1 MLGDISRI
9 HKEGINRVSTR
20 SLLKAAGFTDKE
32 IANPFIGIA
41 CSWTDAFPGHNHLDE
56 LAGSAAKGV
65 YAAGGTPMIF
75 NTIAICDGYCGS
87 TDGAKY
93 SLPSRELICDS
104 IESVA
109 VAHGFDAMVF
119 VCSCDKIVPGM
130 LMAAARLDLPS
141 IFVAGG
147 PMLPGKV
154 NGRTE
159 SLATIHKA
167 VGRLQM
173 GEITEKDFREIEDG
187 AMPGCGSCAGLYTAN
202 SMCCLTEALGLALP
216 GNGTIPAVY
225 ATRQRLA
232 KESGEQIMYLWQHD
246 IRPGRIVDRKAID
259 NAMALDMLMGCSTN
273 TQLHLMAL
281 AHELHIPLSLADFE
295 ECSKRT
301 PNICRLS
308 PAGPYYI
315 SDLYQAGGVSAVI
328 NQAVKHGFMYGDALT
343 VSGCSLAQ
351 TVEQARVL
359 DPQVI
364 RPCDDP
370 YSEQGGLRILRGN
383 LAPEGAIVKA
393 SAVNGNMRSYTGK
406 ARVFDS
412 EQAARKAVLDR
423 ELKAGDVMVI
433 RYEGPKGGPGMQEM
447 ARLITLVESS
457 GYGESIPLITDGR
470 FSGITRGAS
479 IGHISPEAAAGGPIA
494 LLQDGDIISFDIDAG
509 LLEVRLSDAEL
520 AERRQK
526 WHCPPPKVT
535 GGWLERYARLVS
547 SASQGAVL
555 K

>member
-216 GNGTIPAVY
+216 GTAPFPPCMPPD
-225 ATRQRLA
+225 
-232 KESGEQIMYLWQHD
+232 SGW
-246 IRPGRIVDRKAID
+246 PRKAENRSCTFGSMI
-259 NAMALDMLMGCSTN
+259 SV
-273 TQLHLMAL
+273 
-281 AHELHIPLSLADFE
+281 
-295 ECSKRT
+295 
-301 PNICRLS
+301 
-308 PAGPYYI
+308 PA
-315 SDLYQAGGVSAVI
+315 
-328 NQAVKHGFMYGDALT
+328 
-343 VSGCSLAQ
+343 
-351 TVEQARVL
+351 E
-359 DPQVI
+359 
-364 RPCDDP
+364 
-370 YSEQGGLRILRGN
+370 
-383 LAPEGAIVKA
+383 
-393 SAVNGNMRSYTGK
+393 
-406 ARVFDS
+406 
-412 EQAARKAVLDR
+412 
-423 ELKAGDVMVI
+423 
-433 RYEGPKGGPGMQEM
+433 
-447 ARLITLVESS
+447 
-457 GYGESIPLITDGR
+457 
-470 FSGITRGAS
+470 
-479 IGHISPEAAAGGPIA
+479 
-494 LLQDGDIISFDIDAG
+494 
-509 LLEVRLSDAEL
+509 
-520 AERRQK
+520 
-526 WHCPPPKVT
+526 
-535 GGWLERYARLVS
+535 
-547 SASQGAVL
+547 
-555 K
+555 